1 MARLEGFSMRGIVNI
16 LIGGVFIVGGLS
28 GKMVMR
34 GTESGPA
41 LAVIGGV
48 LVLVGLYRLSRRSG

>member
-1 MARLEGFSMRGIVNI
+1 MARPEGFSMRGIVNI

-34 GTESGPA
+34 GTGSGMA
-41 LAVIGGV
+41 LAAIGGV
-48 LVLVGLYRLSRRSG
+48 LVLVGLYRLSRTSG